1 VSPLNVSSKR
11 SIFNPPSGI
20 VDRSGGASSVASARS
35 PSSPAGVGG
44 VPFAAS
50 ARALRRVA
58 CARDAHAHRPSL
70 GVHRPRASAVT
81 VEAAA
86 AAQPIRIVASRVPWT
101 HARAKR
107 RRRRDVIMV
116 NARVERRCRATR
128 ERKTSRRRG
137 VRPEYKTDKS
147 RRLPSH
153 RPPTP
158 SRFRVPGGGDGDD
171 DDDDDDDDAH
181 RSRRRFVVARGES
194 ETFFDFDTEKRDSA
208 QPDDGATRDDER

>member
-1 VSPLNVSSKR
+1 
-11 SIFNPPSGI
+11 
-20 VDRSGGASSVASARS
+20 
-35 PSSPAGVGG
+35 
-44 VPFAAS
+44 
-50 ARALRRVA
+50 
-58 CARDAHAHRPSL
+58 
-70 GVHRPRASAVT
+70 
-81 VEAAA
+81 
-86 AAQPIRIVASRVPWT
+86 
-101 HARAKR
+101 
-107 RRRRDVIMV
+107 MV

-128 ERKTSRRRG
+128 ERKTSRRRDLSVLFAG
-137 VRPEYKTDKS
+137 LTP

>member
-1 VSPLNVSSKR
+1 MPR
-11 SIFNPPSGI
+11 
-20 VDRSGGASSVASARS
+20 DAR
-35 PSSPAGVGG
+35 AQDV
-44 VPFAAS
+44 AAS
-50 ARALRRVA
+50 
-58 CARDAHAHRPSL
+58 
-70 GVHRPRASAVT
+70 
-81 VEAAA
+81 
-86 AAQPIRIVASRVPWT
+86 
-101 HARAKR
+101 
-107 RRRRDVIMV
+107 
-116 NARVERRCRATR
+116 RCETN
-128 ERKTSRRRG
+128 T
-137 VRPEYKTDKS
+137 KTDKS